1 MSERFWPLLFLLVTF
16 FLVVGLMSFH
26 GSLRNRLGV
35 RIAALILL
43 AGPIAL
49 VVFTG
54 FNILI
59 SDSFHS
65 PVPWWSRVAQ
75 VLVIIVGGPLMLGL
89 LAARYVTKPLRRFN
103 QAITSLKQSD
113 YQVELQ
119 PTGIRELDT
128 VFMEF
133 NGLISR
139 LRREEELRKDLIS
152 DTSHELNTPLAAM
165 LSQLTAMQEGVL
177 PVTKARVKILAQQT
191 ERLTELVAQL
201 NEYTKAR
208 STALLTTEDVHVR
221 EICEALRESC
231 TAQLREKHIELA
243 IQIPPQLVLS
253 ADRQALE
260 RILGNLL
267 QNALCYSGGSS
278 VTITASAAQLV
289 FGDNGQGVPADS
301 LPYLFE
307 RFYRVD
313 ASRSRETGGLGLGL
327 AIVRELVHRQGWQ
340 IRAEDN
346 GPGLKLVITF
356 AG

>member
-1 MSERFWPLLFLLVTF
+1 MSERFWPLFFLLVTF
-16 FLVVGLMSFH
+16 FLAVGLMSFH
-26 GSLRNRLGV
+26 RSLRSRLSV
-35 RIAALILL
+35 RIAAVILL

-49 VVFTG
+49 VAFMG
-54 FNILI
+54 LSLFL
-59 SDSFHS
+59 SESFHS
-65 PVPWWSRVAQ
+65 PVPWWSKIAQ
-75 VLVIIVGGPLMLGL
+75 VLVIIVGGPLILGL

-103 QAITSLKQSD
+103 RAIASLKQND
-113 YQVELQ
+113 YKVELQ
-119 PTGIRELDT
+119 PTGIRELDV

-133 NGLISR
+133 NDLINR
-139 LRREEELRKDLIS
+139 LRKEEELRKDLIS

-165 LSQLTAMQEGVL
+165 SSQLTAMQEGVL
-177 PVTKARVKILAQQT
+177 PITAARVKTLARQT

-208 STALLTTEDVHVR
+208 SVVSLTKEKVHLAEV
-221 EICEALRESC
+221 CEALWESY
-231 TAQLREKHIELA
+231 AVQLPDKNMKLDIK
-243 IQIPPQLVLS
+243 ISPQFLLS
-253 ADRQALE
+253 ADQQALD

-267 QNALCYSGGSS
+267 QNALRYSDGDC
-278 VTITASAAQLV
+278 VTITASSTHLV
-289 FGDNGQGVPADS
+289 LSDNGRGVPTDS

-313 ASRSRETGGLGLGL
+313 TSRSRDTGGLGLGL

-346 GPGLKLVITF
+346 EPGLKIVITL